1 MSKLV
6 DLVTAWE
13 KFNTEHPEQSVE
25 QFCSHYLAQ
34 QKIPKP
40 ETEQDRKQKTGGLLK
55 LIGRIGSAFALYH
68 RAAMTQTALPNAESF
83 YYLNG
88 LNFLGEARKTELI
101 NYLFAEY
108 TTGMEAISK
117 LVEGEYIS
125 EKADPTDK
133 RARLIKLTKKG
144 IKQLEE
150 SYSYSSKAGEMIFED
165 VSSDTIML
173 CQALLK
179 PVEERHTKLL
189 PGLKN
194 KDFETMYHQVTGK
207 EIRNDRIQKNT

>member
-6 DLVTAWE
+6 ELVTAWD
-13 KFNTEHPEQSVE
+13 KFNREHAEQSVE
-25 QFCSHYLAQ
+25 QFCRHYLARQ
-34 QKIPKP
+34 QAPQP
-40 ETEQDRKQKTGGLLK
+40 ETKQDRKQKTGGLLK
-55 LIGRIGSAFALYH
+55 LMGRITSAFALYH

-108 TTGMEAISK
+108 TTGMEAIGK
-117 LVEGEYIS
+117 LIEAEYIT
-125 EKADPTDK
+125 EKPDPTDK
-133 RARLIKLTKKG
+133 RAKLIKLTKKG
-144 IKQLEE
+144 LKQLHE
-150 SYSYSSKAGEMIFED
+150 SYSYSSKAGEMIFDD

-179 PVEERHTKLL
+179 PIEERHTKLL
-189 PGLKN
+189 PSLKN
-194 KDFETMYHQVTGK
+194 KDFDAMYHQVTGK
-207 EIRNDRIQKNT
+207 KIKEGKAQKDD